1 MNVQTRFPTTDE
13 AAKTLEAL
21 AEELEIPQYRYEQAE
36 TSYRSLGD
44 WLNRSVSSIRQFDP
58 QVHVQGSF
66 GLGTAIPPI
75 SDDEHYDVD
84 AVCEFR
90 NLTKGQI
97 SQAELK
103 RRLGQEIRSYAAS
116 QSMKNPVEERR
127 RCWTLVYADGAQ
139 FHMDVTPGI
148 PNAADQRSRLER
160 IGLDA
165 AFAGTAIAITDV
177 DHPTYRMISQDW
189 PRSNPRGYLDWFRS
203 CMAKGREQGRSVAL
217 DSTEPMPDYKLRTP
231 LQRAVMILKRHRD
244 IAFADR
250 FDERPISV
258 ILTTLA
264 AHAYGGERK
273 IADALFSILR
283 GMDRYI
289 VQRGGGEVLIAN
301 PSDRSENFADKW
313 SKCPER
319 KAAFYQWLAQARK
332 DFEYV
337 AVLSNEQLIAEHL
350 AKGVGLGMADR
361 AKKRATRGPGAPTIL
376 TGGLVRNEAQA
387 RSSAVQ
393 LHGDR
398 RNA

>member
-1 MNVQTRFPTTDE
+1 MNVQTRIPTTDE

-21 AEELEIPQYRYEQAE
+21 AQELEISPYRYEQAE

-44 WLNRSVSSIRQFDP
+44 WLNRPASTIRQFDP

-90 NLTKGQI
+90 NLTKGQF
-97 SQAELK
+97 SQEELK
-103 RRLGQEIRSYAAS
+103 RRLGKEIRSYAAS
-116 QSMKNPVEERR
+116 QNMKNPVEEGR

-148 PNAADQRSRLER
+148 PNAAEQRSRLAIRGFDE
-160 IGLDA
+160 

-177 DHPTYRMISQDW
+177 DHPTYRIVSQDW
-189 PRSNPRGYLDWFRS
+189 PRSNPRGYLNWFRS
-203 CMAKGREQGRSVAL
+203 CMVKGSEQGRSIAL
-217 DSTEPMPDYKLRTP
+217 DSTEPMPDYKVRTP
-231 LQRAVMILKRHRD
+231 LQHAVMILKRHRD
-244 IAFADR
+244 VMFADR

-264 AHAYGGERK
+264 AHAYAGERK
-273 IADALFSILR
+273 IADALLTILR
-283 GMDRYI
+283 GMDRHI
-289 VQRGGGEVLIAN
+289 KQQGGGAVLIAN
-301 PSDRSENFADKW
+301 PSDPSENFADKW
-313 SKCPER
+313 VKRPER
-319 KAAFYQWLAQARK
+319 REAFFEWLAQVRE
-332 DFEYV
+332 DFENV
-337 AVLSNEQLIAEHL
+337 AALSNEQTIAEHL
-350 AKGVGLGMADR
+350 AKGVGLDMAYR
-361 AKKRATRGPGAPTIL
+361 AKKRATRGFGAPTIL